1 MIPSLTLFMRGV
13 LETSYTIQAITIAL
27 VFSLELG
34 SKTLL
39 LEALH
44 TLLTIHG
51 EVKLVL
57 TRKFLSF
64 AKMLFRVLTEKGYQQ
79 SYPAMTTVR
88 YNND

>member
-13 LETSYTIQAITIAL
+13 LETSYTIWAITIAL

-39 LEALH
+39 LKVSH

-57 TRKFLSF
+57 TRKFLPVD
-64 AKMLFRVLTEKGYQQ
+64 KDVLRVADEERLSAVLSNYDPCEIQ
-79 SYPAMTTVR
+79 
-88 YNND
+88 

>member
-51 EVKLVL
+51 EVKLIL

-64 AKMLFRVLTEKGYQQ
+64 GKDAIQAADRERLSAVLS
-79 SYPAMTTVR
+79 SY
-88 YNND
+88 DHCEIQ